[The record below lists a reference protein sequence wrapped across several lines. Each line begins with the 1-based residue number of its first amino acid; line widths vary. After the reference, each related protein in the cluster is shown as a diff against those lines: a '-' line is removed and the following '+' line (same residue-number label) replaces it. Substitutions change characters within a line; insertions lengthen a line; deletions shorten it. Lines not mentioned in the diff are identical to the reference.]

1 MSKITLIGFPASTL
15 TADVS
20 HCIAHSEILHPD
32 KFLNDQYDQHSEFLV
47 TVMQDKNLRQQIL
60 QKLDSQNLK
69 RATYIHPSAI
79 VDSTAR
85 IGEGTFVA
93 PFASLFFESTVDK
106 DCIIG
111 PYSMVSHKAVLG
123 QSVLMHPYSVVA
135 GSSSIGDY
143 CLLGLRS
150 TVIDKI
156 NICSHV
162 VVGAGSMITKNIDHA
177 GTYVGSPARK
187 IK

>member
-1 MSKITLIGFPASTL
+1 MSKITLIGFPESTL
-15 TADVS
+15 TTDVS
-20 HCIAHSEILHPD
+20 HCIALSEILHPD
-32 KFLNDQYDQHSEFLV
+32 KFLNDQYDQDSEFLV
-47 TVMQDKNLRQQIL
+47 TVMQDKNLRQKIV

-79 VDSTAR
+79 VDSTAQ

-93 PFASLFFESTVDK
+93 PFASVFFQASVGK

-111 PYSMVSHKAVLG
+111 PYSMVSHRSVLG
-123 QSVLMHPYSVVA
+123 RSVVMHPYSVVA
-135 GSSSIGDY
+135 GSSTLGDY

-156 NICSHV
+156 NICSQV

-187 IK
+187 TK